1 MVGESTTNPS
11 AQRYGPITFFAALGN
26 TLLVSL
32 ATWYFLP
39 WFALV
44 VFVLPILL
52 VDLVAGATLATRS
65 GTMGHVGRGMLV
77 GLIAAPMTL
86 LVFLPGLLLVQ
97 DLGLI

>member
-1 MVGESTTNPS
+1 MVRESAIGRPT
-11 AQRYGPITFFAALGN
+11 QHYGPVSFIAALGN

-39 WFALV
+39 WFALA

-52 VDLVAGATLATRS
+52 VDLVAGAVLATRS
-65 GTMGHVGRGMLV
+65 GVMGQVGRGMLI
-77 GLIAAPMTL
+77 GLIAAPLTL

-97 DLGLI
+97 ELGLV

>member
-1 MVGESTTNPS
+1 MVSESATGPS
-11 AQRYGPITFFAALGN
+11 AQRYGPITFFAALAN
-26 TLLVSL
+26 SLFVSL

-39 WFALV
+39 WFALA
-44 VFVLPILL
+44 VFVLPIL
-52 VDLVAGATLATRS
+52 VADLVAGAALATRS

-97 DLGLI
+97 ELGLV